1 MSIAPV
7 PSFPPARSEQPDNAR
22 VRSGQPPARPAAQP
36 AEEPAQAISGTPPKQ
51 EESIAKNLPAT
62 YELPPDVVEV
72 HQDPEIKNQI
82 IVQYLDPAKNVILQ
96 VPSNEELS
104 LQRGIAQEF
113 QQAARLRASQGAA
126 AGISEGEKSHGD

>member
-96 VPSNEELS
+96 VPSSEELS
-104 LQRGIAQEF
+104 VEHGISEEF
-113 QQAARLRASQGAA
+113 QQAAKLQVSESAA
-126 AGISEGEKSHGD
+126 VAGSTGDKIHGD